1 MIGVFKKKAD
11 LPEYLAHYG
20 MHRPPFSESPEDDM
34 YYSEPTRKQR
44 LDILLH
50 LTQYTHELLVVT
62 GEKGMGKTMF
72 LREFINNTG
81 EHWKIC
87 QIDSHPMMTDEQF
100 LQRVNTGYGISAT
113 GNNKLSMLSNLKK
126 HLDGLL
132 HQALPVILL
141 IDDAHLFPTHIL
153 RLILEIASLKNPIS
167 NCSVRVILFS
177 ESQIKITLAEPE
189 LDPKHKLIVRK
200 IDLPPLNEAH
210 TGYYLQHRLSQAG
223 MQVEQFLTR
232 PTIAKIYKQSHGV
245 PQKINEAADKL
256 LFETTPII
264 RRTSHVAAQQKK
276 MASSKYMVMTMV
288 LLAMAGL
295 YGVHYFFQDK
305 ARIDQTVAVNET
317 SKQIIEPVKLPPPAD
332 NNTSH
337 RDNKSAPATSAN
349 SADISDTDQ
358 SLPITVSAK
367 TSEQPHAEMATQT
380 TPAATPDQDKQK
392 STLSLPATENRL
404 KDANWILR
412 QDANN
417 YTLQLVSGHQQ
428 STIENFIKKYR
439 LDNRE
444 LSYYHSRRNG
454 KDWHNLTYGI
464 YPDRQTAN
472 NAIDLLPSGLAKEKP
487 WIRQMRTIQS
497 EIVKSK

>member
-1 MIGVFKKKAD
+1 VIGVFKKKAD

-20 MHRPPFSESPEDDM
+20 MHRPPFSETPEDDM

-72 LREFINNTG
+72 MREFINNAG
-81 EHWKIC
+81 DHWKIC

-100 LQRVNTGYGISAT
+100 LQRVNMGYGISTT
-113 GNNKLSMLSNLKK
+113 GNNKLSMLSGLKK

-132 HQALPVILL
+132 QQALPVILL

-153 RLILEIASLKNPIS
+153 RLILEIAALKNPIS

-177 ESQIKITLAEPE
+177 EPQIKITLAEPE
-189 LDPKHKLIVRK
+189 LDQKHKLIVRK

-223 MQVEQFLTR
+223 MHVEQFLTK
-232 PTIAKIYKQSHGV
+232 PTIAKIYKRSHGI

-276 MASSKYMVMTMV
+276 MAGSKYMVMTMV
-288 LLAMAGL
+288 VLAMAGL
-295 YGVHYFFQDK
+295 YGVHYFFKDK
-305 ARIDQTVAVNET
+305 DRGKQTHVVNENSEQTV
-317 SKQIIEPVKLPPPAD
+317 KPVKLPPLAKDKVPD
-332 NNTSH
+332 
-337 RDNKSAPATSAN
+337 RDNKSTPAKAT
-349 SADISDTDQ
+349 DTTDTIGASQ
-358 SLPITVSAK
+358 SQPVVVAAK
-367 TSEQPHAEMATQT
+367 TSEQPHAQMATQ
-380 TPAATPDQDKQK
+380 TPAATPNEDDQK
-392 STLSLPATENRL
+392 STLSLPATESRL
-404 KDANWILR
+404 KDANWIMR

-417 YTLQLVSGHQQ
+417 YTLQLVTGHRQ

-439 LDNRE
+439 LDNQE
-444 LSYYHSRRNG
+444 LSYYYSRRNG
-454 KDWHNLTYGI
+454 KGWHNLTYGI

-497 EIVKSK
+497 EIVQSQ